1 MSEAK
6 ESLEDA
12 VNRALSA
19 VVNLYEALSLV
30 CEASCDV
37 DALDLA
43 ARAAEHVAQAY
54 RELNWARELI
64 IAMRLKEARS

>member
-1 MSEAK
+1 MSEGK

-12 VNRALSA
+12 VNRAQSA

-43 ARAAEHVAQAY
+43 ARAAEHIAQAY

-64 IAMRLKEARS
+64 INLRLARARA